1 MPGISSKCNRRAVWI
16 VLLVAAL
23 LANGLL
29 VNTRVAALNCLAS
42 VNTPGCMHGLPVEQY
57 QALLAQMAANP
68 APPVRPVPVDKEN
81 TLRYSDTRTKPA
93 RMAST
98 FAGALFDVPPALP
111 IAWVLSTT
119 RPRVLPLWTADH
131 TQNYVG
137 RYTLVYLY
145 ASLKADG
152 TTWYLIGPGQ
162 WVARTGLAQL
172 IPASR
177 PGGVGGKWVA
187 VDVVQQILTAYEEDR
202 LVFATLISSGKG
214 KYYTRL
220 GLFHVY
226 LRALTDDMSSL
237 MGASD
242 AYHIYDVPFVMYF
255 DNGEALHGSSWH
267 DDYGTPMSHGCVNM
281 TISDA
286 HWMYDWTEDAP
297 QAAVLVWRSK

>member
-1 MPGISSKCNRRAVWI
+1 MPGMKRRDRRMLPIILITATLFVN
-16 VLLVAAL
+16 AAFVKTTVF
-23 LANGLL
+23 AD
-29 VNTRVAALNCLAS
+29 NCLAA
-42 VNTPGCMHGLPVEQY
+42 VNAPGCMYGLPIEQY
-57 QALLAQMAANP
+57 QALLAHMAANP
-68 APPVRPVPVDKEN
+68 VPNVRPVPVDKEN
-81 TLRYSDTRTKPA
+81 TLRYSNTKSKPA

-98 FAGALFDVPPALP
+98 FAGALFDVTPALP
-111 IAWVLSTT
+111 MAWVLRLT
-119 RPRVLPLWTADH
+119 RPRVLPLWEADH
-131 TQNYVG
+131 TQNYVS

-177 PGGVGGKWVA
+177 PGGVGGKWIA
-187 VDVVQQILTAYEEDR
+187 VDVIQQVLTAYEDDR
-202 LVFATLISSGKG
+202 LVLATLISSGKG

-220 GLFHVY
+220 GLFNIY
-226 LRALTDDMSSL
+226 LRRLTDDMSSM
-237 MGASD
+237 MGAAD
-242 AYHIYDVPFVMYF
+242 AYNIYDVPFVMYF

-286 HWMYDWTEDAP
+286 HWLYDWTEDTP
-297 QAAVLVWRSK
+297 QAAVLVWRSR